1 MFSTCNMNSKF
12 ILINPNLSEKN
23 KIIVIITII
32 VGLIVAIYLKMLF
45 EIGLGFEVLDN
56 ITVDIL
62 FIIYWSYSI
71 FPFIKNINQ
80 LNKND
85 SNINTI
91 RDPYFHSLLL
101 LYVIVFITYQIYSE
115 SNSVTLLYGGYLEHR
130 DIYDSFDLFKA
141 QTSSRRNIHLG
152 IDIWAPFNH
161 EIFLPIS
168 GTVHSF
174 KDNTE
179 PGSYGPT
186 IIIKHTINQVT
197 FYTLYGHISKHS
209 LKN

>member
-1 MFSTCNMNSKF
+1 MVSTCNMNSKF
-12 ILINPNLSEKN
+12 ILINPNLSKKN

-32 VGLIVAIYLKMLF
+32 FGLIVAIYLKTLF

-91 RDPYFHSLLL
+91 KDPYFHSLLL
-101 LYVIVFITYQIYSE
+101 LYVIAFITFQIYSE
-115 SNSVTLLYGGYLEHR
+115 INKIYL
-130 DIYDSFDLFKA
+130 
-141 QTSSRRNIHLG
+141 
-152 IDIWAPFNH
+152 W
-161 EIFLPIS
+161 
-168 GTVHSF
+168 
-174 KDNTE
+174 
-179 PGSYGPT
+179 
-186 IIIKHTINQVT
+186 
-197 FYTLYGHISKHS
+197 
-209 LKN
+209 